1 MLRIVEISSPA
12 RLSLKNR
19 QMEVVADLSETTVP
33 IEDIGVLIL
42 DHPAIIHTQA
52 LLRACFEN
60 KTAVIFCCARH
71 LPGGLLLP
79 IEGNTLHGKTVA
91 VQVRMGL
98 PLRKRL
104 WRDIVRAKIICQS
117 RVLEGAGKDAG
128 PLQDFTKRVRSGD
141 PENIEA
147 QAARFYWQRLFGDDF
162 RRDRDEEGINALL
175 NYGYSV
181 IRAASAR
188 AIVSTGLHPS
198 IGLHHRNQ
206 YNSFTL
212 ADDIME
218 PLRPFVDLKVH
229 SLSMGGSPLG
239 INKESKR
246 AILEVLSG
254 TCDLNGQRPPLLS
267 GLTNYAVSLKKA
279 ISRETNSLEIPLL

>member
-1 MLRIVEISSPA
+1 MEISSPA

-60 KTAVIFCCARH
+60 NTAVIFCCARH

-117 RVLEGAGKDAG
+117 TVLEAAGKDAG

-229 SLSMGGSPLG
+229 SLSMEGSPME

-246 AILEVLSG
+246 AILGVLSG
-254 TCDLNGQRPPLLS
+254 TCDLNGQRPLLLS